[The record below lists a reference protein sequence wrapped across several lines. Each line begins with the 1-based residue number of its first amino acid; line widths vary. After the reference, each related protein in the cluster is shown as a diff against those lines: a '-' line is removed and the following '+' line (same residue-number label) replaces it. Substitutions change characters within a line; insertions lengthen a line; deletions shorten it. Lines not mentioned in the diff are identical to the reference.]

1 MTGHLDLKQVQAM
14 ITVTVESHV
23 VAEAR
28 RLRLEWQARRILL
41 DRTRFRTTMLL
52 LIVVVAAMGLLSI
65 MLVDTRL
72 IALCA
77 LAVALAALMRDWF
90 ASRRLEAA
98 ITLLQLRWEAG
109 GGEPEPGLPQP
120 HA

>member
-1 MTGHLDLKQVQAM
+1 MS
-14 ITVTVESHV
+14 TVTVESDV

-41 DRTRFRTTMLL
+41 DRTRFRATMIL

-77 LAVALAALMRDWF
+77 LAVALAALLRDWF

-98 ITLLQLRWEAG
+98 ITLLQLRWEAS

>member
-1 MTGHLDLKQVQAM
+1 MADHLDANGGQAM
-14 ITVTVESHV
+14 MTVTVESDV
-23 VAEAR
+23 VAAAR
-28 RLRLEWQARRILL
+28 RARLEWQARRILL
-41 DRTRFRTTMLL
+41 ERTRFRTTMLL
-52 LIVVVAAMGLLSI
+52 LIVVVAVMGLLSI
-65 MLVDTRL
+65 MLVDTRV

-98 ITLLQLRWEAG
+98 ITLLQLRWETS
-109 GGEPEPGLPQP
+109 GGEPEAGLPQA